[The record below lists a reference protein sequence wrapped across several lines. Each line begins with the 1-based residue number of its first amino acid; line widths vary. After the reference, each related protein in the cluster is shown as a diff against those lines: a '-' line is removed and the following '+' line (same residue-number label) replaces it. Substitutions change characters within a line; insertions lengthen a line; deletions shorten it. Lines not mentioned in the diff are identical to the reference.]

1 METIINLLKDK
12 NYHLEKFHDLNAA
25 ELLNFAE
32 GDFDNLEVFY
42 QSRETILDLIRCID
56 RLIDAA
62 SAAEGAAGPGASTPI
77 TVSDAEKREITSC
90 MHMKSE
96 LVTRILGQDLQILS
110 MIEQAKSNII
120 KELRQVQGAK
130 KAVGAYKSGPPANKL
145 DEKA

>member
-12 NYHLEKFHDLNAA
+12 NYHLEKFHELNAT

-32 GDFDNLEVFY
+32 GNFDNLEVFY
-42 QSRETILDLIRCID
+42 QSRETILDLVRCID

-62 SAAEGAAGPGASTPI
+62 TNAQESQIEASD
-77 TVSDAEKREITSC
+77 SEKRDITNY
-90 MHMKSE
+90 MNLKNE

-120 KELRQVQGAK
+120 KELRQVQSAK
-130 KAVGAYKSGPPANKL
+130 KAVGAYKTGDVVNKL

>member
-12 NYHLEKFHDLNAA
+12 NYHLEKFHELNAT
-25 ELLNFAE
+25 ELMNFTE
-32 GDFDNLEVFY
+32 GNFDNLEVFY
-42 QSRETILDLIRCID
+42 QSRETILDLVKCID

-62 SAAEGAAGPGASTPI
+62 TASQETPAVI
-77 TVSDAEKREITSC
+77 SDADKKTITGC

-96 LVTRILGQDLQILS
+96 LVTRILAQDLQILS

-120 KELRQVQGAK
+120 KELRQVQTAK
-130 KAVGAYKSGPPANKL
+130 KAVGAYKSGDVQNKL

>member
-12 NYHLEKFHDLNAA
+12 NYHLEKFHELNST

-32 GDFDNLEVFY
+32 GNFDNLEVFY

-62 SAAEGAAGPGASTPI
+62 TVAQEGQIQASDT
-77 TVSDAEKREITSC
+77 EKREITGC
-90 MHMKSE
+90 MNLKNE

-120 KELRQVQGAK
+120 KELRQVQSAK
-130 KAVGAYKSGPPANKL
+130 KAVGAYKTGDVVNKL